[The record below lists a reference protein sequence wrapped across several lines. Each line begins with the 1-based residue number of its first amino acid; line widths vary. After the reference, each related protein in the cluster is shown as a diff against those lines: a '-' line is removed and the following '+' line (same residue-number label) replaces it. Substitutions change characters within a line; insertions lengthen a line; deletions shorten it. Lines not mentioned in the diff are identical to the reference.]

1 MYDQGFS
8 PLFEQSRSI
17 KKLDY
22 SDFRADPAFHFAVPV
37 RDQIH
42 SPDADA
48 LKIAAEQDVDLFLRY
63 LRVSKPN
70 TGYKSLSYHPL
81 DKVDC
86 RHLMMSTV
94 IFKHLKDI
102 NTVVEIGGGFGNWA
116 RLNLQVHPNI
126 TEWTI
131 IDLEFV
137 LDLQQWYLRNTLDKN
152 TASKVYYVPAET
164 LLPIFGA
171 DLVIGAHSL
180 SEVSM
185 EYFLKYLN
193 IVDRSKYFFYAR
205 HRDYP
210 STELSKI
217 KFELLMSKYKVIE
230 NVKTENDEVDNILF
244 KCK

>member
-8 PLFEQSRSI
+8 PLFEQSRFA

-42 SPDADA
+42 SPDSDA
-48 LKIAAEQDVDLFLRY
+48 LKIAVEQDANLFLQY
-63 LRVSKPN
+63 LKVEKPRW
-70 TGYKSLSYHPL
+70 GYKSLAYHPL

-86 RHLMMSTV
+86 RHIMMSTV
-94 IFKHLKDI
+94 IFKHLKSVR
-102 NTVVEIGGGFGNWA
+102 TVVEIGGGFGNWA
-116 RLNLQVHPNI
+116 RLNLQVHPGI
-126 TEWTI
+126 QDWTI
-131 IDLEFV
+131 IDLDFV
-137 LDLQQWYLRNTLDKN
+137 VDLQQWYIGKSLSSDLCQ
-152 TASKVYYVPAET
+152 KVKFIKAES

-180 SEVSM
+180 SEVSLD
-185 EYFLKYLN
+185 YFKNYLK
-193 IVDRSKYFFYAR
+193 IIDKSQYFFYAR

-217 KFELLMSKYKVIE
+217 KFDMLVSKYKIVE
-230 NVKTENDEVDNILF
+230 NVKTENGEVDNILF
-244 KCK
+244 KCQ